1 MEALII
7 IGFVALVGYVG
18 YQWAC
23 HESRMGQVDRE
34 IKKNSEIIMREINKK
49 K

>member
-7 IGFVALVGYVG
+7 IGFIVLVCVVG

-23 HESRMGQVDRE
+23 HEYRMGQVDRE